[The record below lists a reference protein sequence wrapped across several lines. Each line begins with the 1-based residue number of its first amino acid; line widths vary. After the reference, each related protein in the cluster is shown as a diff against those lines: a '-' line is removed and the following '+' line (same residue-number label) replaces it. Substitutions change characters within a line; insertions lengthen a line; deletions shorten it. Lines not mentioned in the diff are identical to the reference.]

1 MEIKRGQ
8 VWRNKKSGNLV
19 QVVPEPCVLVFTSP
33 KGELVAEHSLVVFEQ
48 LYEPVATEDAQMIK
62 PKHPSSIRN
71 KGLEVNEPK
80 EIIVKADKFTIND
93 VEVDEAWINARIKER
108 VGVVHPKENVL
119 KKHHHYFKDVSDYKE
134 IDVYALCKIFEI
146 DDPSGCTQHAIKK
159 LLVTGKRGHKDRLR
173 DLQDVVDTVKRLI
186 ELESSNE

>member
-1 MEIKRGQ
+1 MYKCEKCGSSMTNFEAVISKTCSACWHQ
-8 VWRNKKSGNLV
+8 NKLK
-19 QVVPEPCVLVFTSP
+19 QEREA
-33 KGELVAEHSLVVFEQ
+33 K
-48 LYEPVATEDAQMIK
+48 K
-62 PKHPSSIRN
+62 
-71 KGLEVNEPK
+71 PK

-119 KKHHHYFKDVSDYKE
+119 KKHNHYFKDVSDYKE

-186 ELESSNE
+186 ELEAGNE

>member
-1 MEIKRGQ
+1 MMDRLNIEVGQ
-8 VWRNKKSGNLV
+8 VWFRDFNFFK
-19 QVVPEPCVLVFTSP
+19 VVDIENTD
-33 KGELVAEHSLVVFEQ
+33 GEVWVI
-48 LYEPVATEDAQMIK
+48 TEDLEDGEIDGDRVAYFLDEYEL
-62 PKHPSSIRN
+62 SSSG
-71 KGLEVNEPK
+71 KPK

-93 VEVDEAWINARIKER
+93 VEVDEAWIKSRIKER

-119 KKHHHYFKDVSDYKE
+119 KKHNHYFKDVSDYKE

-186 ELESSNE
+186 ELESGNE